1 MISKRIVLAATLL
14 AGCASRAAVPVAPT
28 PASTSQPAGVEAGGV
43 ATVHWP
49 DGKPRERVRLEL
61 YLMSKCR
68 YAATAVSAAKELVDA
83 VGDQVEVRVD
93 YIASVDEQ
101 GKLSS
106 LAGDSELEGDILQLC
121 VQKLYP
127 SARTFLG
134 FMACQARS
142 YATVPQGWEQCADE
156 AGLSRYQ
163 VRSCQ
168 RTDGERLLRAS
179 LARAQAA
186 NATGSPT
193 ILIAGS
199 PHQGERT
206 LTGFLRPLCKA
217 FRGSPPAGCKA
228 LPVEPEVRATVLSDK
243 RCPACATES
252 IMKNLEARFFPKLN
266 VKQLDYGSAEGKRL
280 YRELKLKYLPAIL
293 FDASV
298 EKAESYSLL
307 GRWLVDV
314 GSYKQLRIPATFD
327 PTAEICDNT
336 IDDNGDGKVDCAD
349 RTCLDT
355 LVCRK
360 EQKRRLDVFV
370 MSLCPFAAQGIG
382 AMKEVLRTFKG
393 KLDFDLHYIVE
404 KQPDGGF
411 TALHGPAEVEENRRQ
426 LCAKKLYRRG
436 NLYLDYLTCRAADY
450 RSEDWERCATGKLSA
465 KRIEACVKKE
475 GDALLGLDHKLTTA
489 LRMTA
494 SPTWLANNRHTF
506 TGITAEAIIL
516 GVCKHN
522 PELEA
527 CKNRAPAS
535 QPATGASPGS
545 CGN

>member
-1 MISKRIVLAATLL
+1 MSPKPLVLATLFL
-14 AGCASRAAVPVAPT
+14 AGCASRAAAPVAPS
-28 PASTSQPAGVEAGGV
+28 PAATGQPAGVEAGRV

-49 DGKPRERVRLEL
+49 DGKVKERVRLEL

-68 YAATAVSAAKELVDA
+68 YAAAAVLAAKELVDA
-83 VGDQVEVRVD
+83 VGDPVEVRVD
-93 YIASVDEQ
+93 YIATAEPT
-101 GKLSS
+101 GRLSS
-106 LAGDSELEGDILQLC
+106 LHGDPEVEGDILQLC

-127 SARTFLG
+127 SARTFLA
-134 FMACQARS
+134 FMACQSRS
-142 YATVPQGWEQCADE
+142 YATIPQGWEQCADE
-156 AGLSRYQ
+156 AGVSRYR

-168 RTDGERLLRAS
+168 RSEGERLLRAS

-217 FRGSPPAGCKA
+217 FRSAPPAPCKA
-228 LPVEPEVRATVLSDK
+228 LPEEVEVRATVLSDR
-243 RCPACATES
+243 RCPACATET
-252 IMKNLEARFFPKLN
+252 IMKNLEARFFPKLS
-266 VKQLDYGSAEGKRL
+266 VKLLDYGSAEGKRL
-280 YRELKLKYLPAIL
+280 YRELKLRVLPAIL

-298 EKAESYSLL
+298 EKAEGYSLL

-314 GSYKQLRIPATFD
+314 GSYKQLRIPASFD
-327 PTAEICDNT
+327 PTAELCDNG
-336 IDDNGDGKVDCAD
+336 IDDNADGKVDCAD

-360 EQKRRLDVFV
+360 ELKRRLDVFV
-370 MSLCPFAAQGIG
+370 MSQCPFAAQGIV
-382 AMKEVLRTFKG
+382 AMKEVLKTFQG
-393 KLDFDLHYIVE
+393 KLAFDLHYIVE
-404 KQPDGGF
+404 KGDGGF

-465 KRIEACVKKE
+465 RRIAACVKKE

-489 LRMTA
+489 LRMSA

-506 TGITAEAIIL
+506 TGITAAAIIE

-522 PELEA
+522 PELAA
-527 CKNRAPAS
+527 CKNRVPAS

-545 CGN
+545 CGS